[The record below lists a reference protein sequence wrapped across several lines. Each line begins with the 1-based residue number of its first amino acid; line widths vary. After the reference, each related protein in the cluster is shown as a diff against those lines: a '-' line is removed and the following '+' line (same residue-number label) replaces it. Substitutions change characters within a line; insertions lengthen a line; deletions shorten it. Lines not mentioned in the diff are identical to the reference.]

1 MIESHKVQ
9 VKLLFFASLK
19 DIVGSRQL
27 DFDVPSGAT
36 VNDLLERLEARYP
49 GLRPYR
55 SIVLTSLNED
65 YVDRSTVVSDG
76 DEVAIFPPVSG
87 GASSEPVIADRPREV
102 YRLTREAI
110 DAREVAD
117 MILRPED
124 GALCIFEGVVRN
136 NSKGKTTRYL
146 EYEAYETMALKTME
160 EIGEFV
166 RSAWEIGCVA
176 IVHRLGR
183 MEIGETSVAIIITSP
198 HRRASFDACEY
209 AIDRL
214 KKIVP
219 IWKKEYFEDG
229 AVWVENQQAE
239 GSGQ

>member
-1 MIESHKVQ
+1 VIESHKVQ

-110 DAREVAD
+110 DAREIAD

-219 IWKKEYFEDG
+219 IWKKEFFDDG
-229 AVWVENQQAE
+229 EIWIEGQQ
-239 GSGQ
+239 

>member
-1 MIESHKVQ
+1 VIESHKVQ

-110 DAREVAD
+110 DAREIAD

-219 IWKKEYFEDG
+219 IWKKEFFDDG
-229 AVWVENQQAE
+229 EVWIEGQQ
-239 GSGQ
+239 

>member
-65 YVDRSTVVSDG
+65 YVERSTVVSDG

-219 IWKKEYFEDG
+219 IWKKEFFDDG
-229 AVWVENQQAE
+229 EIWIEGQQ
-239 GSGQ
+239 

>member
-36 VNDLLERLEARYP
+36 VNDLLERLEERYP

-65 YVDRSTVVSDG
+65 YVDRSTIVSDG

-110 DAREVAD
+110 DAREIAD

-219 IWKKEYFEDG
+219 IWKKEFFDDG
-229 AVWVENQQAE
+229 EIWIEGQQ
-239 GSGQ
+239 

>member
-110 DAREVAD
+110 DAREIAD

-219 IWKKEYFEDG
+219 IWKKEFFDDG
-229 AVWVENQQAE
+229 EIWIEGQQ
-239 GSGQ
+239 